1 MTEKEW
7 RQTLSQRRRT
17 ARLTQQKLADLA
29 GVSVGT
35 ISAIERGAGRPS
47 RRVMESIEFALLSSA
62 YRRKVGKTFD
72 RLCADDIA
80 RIFDRATVMPVDM
93 DGVMAYVV
101 SPA

>member
-1 MTEKEW
+1 
-7 RQTLSQRRRT
+7 
-17 ARLTQQKLADLA
+17 
-29 GVSVGT
+29 
-35 ISAIERGAGRPS
+35 
-47 RRVMESIEFALLSSA
+47 MESIEFALLSSA